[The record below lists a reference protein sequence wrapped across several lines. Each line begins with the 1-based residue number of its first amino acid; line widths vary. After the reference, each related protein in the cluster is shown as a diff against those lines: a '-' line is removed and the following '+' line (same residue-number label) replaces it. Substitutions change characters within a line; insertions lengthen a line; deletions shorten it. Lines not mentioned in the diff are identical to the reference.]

1 MNTLPDFDERAL
13 GQFIRHQLNTGVN
26 GLEKPVTDRLFAARQ
41 LAMSHHK
48 MVAGQLSLAGAGHMA
63 WDWCESNLRP
73 FLVAASLVVA
83 VVCGNYLVSMQRI
96 SDQEDIDSAVLSD
109 DLPLDAYLDSGFHSW
124 LEDTSSR
131 R

>member
-1 MNTLPDFDERAL
+1 MNTYTDFDERAL
-13 GQFIRHQLNTGVN
+13 GQFIRHHLNAGAN
-26 GLEKPVTDRLFAARQ
+26 ELEKPVTDRLFAARQ

-48 MVAGQLSLAGAGHMA
+48 VAVGQLSLAGAGHMA
-63 WDWCESNLRP
+63 LDWCETNLRP
-73 FLVAASLVVA
+73 FLVAATLVVA
-83 VVCGNYLVSMQRI
+83 VVCGNYLVSLQRI

-124 LEDTSSR
+124 LEDKSSR